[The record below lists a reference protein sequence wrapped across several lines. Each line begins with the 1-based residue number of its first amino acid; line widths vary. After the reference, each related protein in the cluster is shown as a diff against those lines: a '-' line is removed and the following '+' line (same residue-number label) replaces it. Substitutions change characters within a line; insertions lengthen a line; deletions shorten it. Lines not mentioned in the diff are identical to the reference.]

1 MLYLCLLPHKGRKT
15 YSSSPWVCLS
25 LHLSN
30 WPLQNVTNLVNA
42 TPPTVLA
49 GFFKTYKVFL
59 SRSEDV
65 TDVWL

>member
-1 MLYLCLLPHKGRKT
+1 MRHNSAIFMSPPHKGRKT

-49 GFFKTYKVFL
+49 GFFKTYQVFFVKV
-59 SRSEDV
+59 
-65 TDVWL
+65 